1 MHVPLKSQEDFIAAV
16 VETRKNSDILKDK
29 LKKNDYQKINLE
41 LDENNKI
48 GYLSKMKKLWK

>member
-41 LDENNKI
+41 LDKGALQSGHFSLRFFPI
-48 GYLSKMKKLWK
+48 